1 MTFGSCQPFKHAL
14 QYALSISTPHPSSH
28 PHSQLASQPTIQPGS
43 QSIGHLI
50 TTHKVTMCRVIKSHK
65 KSFSPCELSTQSSTS
80 FYHLKMP
87 STHWL
92 PHDTDDNMKQVGHL
106 NAIHPYQSSADTI
119 KTSRKVSKYSSRGPC
134 QKLDGVF
141 YLWNVFLSAV
151 FRRFKSPILLHP
163 YQRYRTTGI
172 HILFSPTMSTLAS
185 YIHKPSRTT
194 EWKRNKKTLLCA
206 GIGEISKKE
215 EGFLIMCGDNFV
227 FWSLTRVL
235 DLYCAFRST
244 TNDDW
249 KKTSDLR
256 VNAQL
261 IDKT

>member
-119 KTSRKVSKYSSRGPC
+119 KTSRKVSKYSSWMEFSIFEMCFFLQSFAASKVR
-134 QKLDGVF
+134 F
-141 YLWNVFLSAV
+141 YFIPTSV
-151 FRRFKSPILLHP
+151 
-163 YQRYRTTGI
+163 TGQQG
-172 HILFSPTMSTLAS
+172 FTS
-185 YIHKPSRTT
+185 YSR
-194 EWKRNKKTLLCA
+194 LLCRLWQA
-206 GIGEISKKE
+206 IFISLQEQLNGKETKKRFYVRVLE
-215 EGFLIMCGDNFV
+215 RSQKKKKV
-227 FWSLTRVL
+227 FW
-235 DLYCAFRST
+235 
-244 TNDDW
+244 
-249 KKTSDLR
+249 
-256 VNAQL
+256 
-261 IDKT
+261 